1 MRLAEN
7 GHSGPDGSSWN
18 ILAECAVD
26 LLLREAVI
34 ISENRGRTLGIFGV
48 PAALKGCGKNCTKL
62 CLGENVPLLEN
73 SYTES
78 TFEVCGHLEDPGYF
92 LFHFF
97 LKYSET

>member
-34 ISENRGRTLGIFGV
+34 ISANLGRTLEICGV

-62 CLGENVPLLEN
+62 CLDENVPLLKN
-73 SYTES
+73 SYTEI
-78 TFEVCGHLEDPGYF
+78 TFEICGRLKDPGYF
-92 LFHFF
+92 
-97 LKYSET
+97 